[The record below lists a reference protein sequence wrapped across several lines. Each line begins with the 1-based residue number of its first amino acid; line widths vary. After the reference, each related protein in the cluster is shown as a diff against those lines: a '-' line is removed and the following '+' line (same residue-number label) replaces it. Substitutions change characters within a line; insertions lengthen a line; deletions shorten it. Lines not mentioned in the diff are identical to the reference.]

1 MVCVLKIKIKN
12 KQTAFITTH
21 RWVEEK
27 RCNVPKV
34 GKYDREGIKSSFV
47 PTAIFSNFAS
57 NGEDNWIERHRC
69 NAMGKRDKQSTT
81 RWLHYL
87 LLSLRS
93 LTGYGRRANGYQGTL
108 QVPHATTRR
117 VLQSRFRELLS
128 FRGPRGKPK
137 DVLSHTHQIHGV
149 STGWI

>member
-1 MVCVLKIKIKN
+1 MVYILKIKIKK
-12 KQTAFITTH
+12 KQTTEIITP

-27 RCNVPKV
+27 RCNIPKV

-47 PTAIFSNFAS
+47 PTANLSNFAS
-57 NGEDNWIERHRC
+57 NGEDDWDERHRC
-69 NAMGKRDKQSTT
+69 DAMGKRDKQSTT

-93 LTGYGRRANGYQGTL
+93 LTGYGRRADGCQGTL
-108 QVPHATTRR
+108 QVPHATTRG

-128 FRGPRGKPK
+128 FRGSKRKSK
-137 DVLSHTHQIHGV
+137 DVLSYPHQIHGV
-149 STGWI
+149 PTRRI

>member
-1 MVCVLKIKIKN
+1 MRAVLHRWKSYFVVFQRFAFWKSKN
-12 KQTAFITTH
+12 KKKWMAFIRTH
-21 RWVEEK
+21 RWKSVN
-27 RCNVPKV
+27 RCKIQKV
-34 GKYDREGIKSSFV
+34 GKYDRKGAKSSFV

-87 LLSLRS
+87 FLSLRS
-93 LTGYGRRANGYQGTL
+93 LTGYGRRANGCQGTL
-108 QVPHATTRR
+108 QVAHATTRR

-128 FRGPRGKPK
+128 FRGPRGKP
-137 DVLSHTHQIHGV
+137 
-149 STGWI
+149 